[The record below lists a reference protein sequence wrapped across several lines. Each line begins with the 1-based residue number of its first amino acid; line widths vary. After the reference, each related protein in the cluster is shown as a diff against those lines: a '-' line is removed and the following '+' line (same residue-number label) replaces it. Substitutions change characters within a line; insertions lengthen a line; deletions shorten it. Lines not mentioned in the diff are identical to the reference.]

1 MTRALAIAVALLVGA
16 PAAASGSPE
25 VEAAPPS
32 TAAPQVPPGEP
43 AIVAG
48 AIDTPRFRILYT
60 ARAEGAAR
68 ALAETIEATRDQ
80 FRQVLGQDWPGVTQ
94 VRLGVGRDE
103 LDLLAIP
110 GGRMPGWAVALAYP
124 AHNVVL
130 IDAHSLSQPD
140 GQATLRHELSHVALG
155 QLGAGW
161 PRWFQ
166 EGLAIT
172 LTGEQRYSVA
182 NYTTLFRAVRQDRV
196 FHFEDLADRWP
207 DHPSDVELAYA
218 QSAAFVAYLVER
230 HGAREMGALIDGVR
244 AQEPFETS
252 FGKAF
257 RTSLFLEETAWRAEL
272 PQRYSWVPIVTG
284 GTTLWAL
291 AAGITVLAWLR
302 RRRANAQLR
311 AAQAAEEA
319 AHDAALR
326 ILEAEARAAGQEP
339 TTAPGLD
346 SSGPHPEE
354 LGPHEHDDEFDT
366 DPAKD
371 KPTLH

>member
-1 MTRALAIAVALLVGA
+1 VKRFLAIALAFFVGA
-16 PAAASGSPE
+16 AAQAS
-25 VEAAPPS
+25 APPGLEGS
-32 TAAPQVPPGEP
+32 APSVQAPQVPSADP
-43 AIVAG
+43 AIVEG

-60 ARAEGAAR
+60 GRAEGAAR
-68 ALAETIEATRDQ
+68 VLAVTIEETRDQ
-80 FRQVLGQDWPGVTQ
+80 FRDVLGRDWPGITQ

-103 LDLLAIP
+103 LDQLALP

-130 IDAHSLSQPD
+130 IDAASLSQPD

-172 LTGEQRYSVA
+172 LTGEQRYSVSS
-182 NYTTLFRAVRQDRV
+182 YTTLFRAVRQDRI

-218 QSAAFVAYLVER
+218 QSAAFVRYLVER
-230 HGAREMGALIDGVR
+230 HGAREMAALIDGVR
-244 AQEPFETS
+244 ASEPFETS

-257 RTSLFLEETAWRAEL
+257 RTSLFLEETAWSAEL

-291 AAGITVLAWLR
+291 AAAITVLAYVR

-319 AHDAALR
+319 AHDAAMR
-326 ILEAEARAAGQEP
+326 ILEAEGRTATEGPPQYFTEP
-339 TTAPGLD
+339 Q
-346 SSGPHPEE
+346 PEE
-354 LGPHEHDDEFDT
+354 LVHHEHDDEFEA